1 MPDDR
6 LPRSRPSDRQIRLKA
21 VALIAAAAVLAILGV
36 GAAERMTQRA
46 SLADAR
52 ADAIGELS
60 GLRSRIESKLNAD
73 VQLTRGMVSYVK
85 VHPDLQQWEFDLL
98 ASDLVASGE
107 SHIRNLAL
115 ARDLVISH
123 VYPLAGNEPVLG
135 LDYRNLPA
143 QWPLVEQAVRE
154 KRIVIAGPLELVQGG
169 IGLISRFPV
178 FLDLPRPPGEQA
190 DAGGGEPTAAAPL
203 WGIISTVIDFDAFLR
218 GIGMDAYLKRFRV
231 VMIGRD
237 GTGGQGPAFWGDRTV
252 LQEDPVRLTIDLVS
266 GEWNLAAVPVG
277 GWPTWSRRATLIVVL
292 AAGLFLLAL
301 AIVLW
306 QMRSELAQARSGRL
320 LETARNEA
328 VVARI
333 AAERASAAKS
343 HFLANMSHDLRTP
356 LNSIVG
362 FSEIIR
368 RQVFGPGWQ
377 PKYNEYIGHIH
388 DCGLSLVAMI
398 GDILDLA
405 KIETEDY
412 QIHLETIDMPVLLGD
427 VAASWRARLGS
438 PARLDLDVAADAP
451 PILEGDRRALQRILD
466 NLLSNAQHYAGDGA
480 RIELSWSVLPGG
492 GASLTVRDDG
502 PGIPAEQIP
511 NLAEPFYQG
520 GTDHDR
526 HSEQARQS
534 SGHGLGLS
542 IVRRLAELHGGALR
556 IESVQGQGASFAV
569 TFPADRLSW
578 QWQAPP
584 APAGAGKGPP
594 DGGSAA
600 AG

>member
-1 MPDDR
+1 
-6 LPRSRPSDRQIRLKA
+6 
-21 VALIAAAAVLAILGV
+21 
-36 GAAERMTQRA
+36 
-46 SLADAR
+46 
-52 ADAIGELS
+52 
-60 GLRSRIESKLNAD
+60 
-73 VQLTRGMVSYVK
+73 
-85 VHPDLQQWEFDLL
+85 
-98 ASDLVASGE
+98 
-107 SHIRNLAL
+107 
-115 ARDLVISH
+115 
-123 VYPLAGNEPVLG
+123 
-135 LDYRNLPA
+135 
-143 QWPLVEQAVRE
+143 
-154 KRIVIAGPLELVQGG
+154 
-169 IGLISRFPV
+169 
-178 FLDLPRPPGEQA
+178 
-190 DAGGGEPTAAAPL
+190 
-203 WGIISTVIDFDAFLR
+203 
-218 GIGMDAYLKRFRV
+218 
-231 VMIGRD
+231 
-237 GTGGQGPAFWGDRTV
+237 
-252 LQEDPVRLTIDLVS
+252 
-266 GEWNLAAVPVG
+266 
-277 GWPTWSRRATLIVVL
+277 
-292 AAGLFLLAL
+292 
-301 AIVLW
+301 
-306 QMRSELAQARSGRL
+306 
-320 LETARNEA
+320 
-328 VVARI
+328 
-333 AAERASAAKS
+333 
-343 HFLANMSHDLRTP
+343 
-356 LNSIVG
+356 
-362 FSEIIR
+362 
-368 RQVFGPGWQ
+368 
-377 PKYNEYIGHIH
+377 
-388 DCGLSLVAMI
+388 
-398 GDILDLA
+398 
-405 KIETEDY
+405 
-412 QIHLETIDMPVLLGD
+412 DMPVLLGD